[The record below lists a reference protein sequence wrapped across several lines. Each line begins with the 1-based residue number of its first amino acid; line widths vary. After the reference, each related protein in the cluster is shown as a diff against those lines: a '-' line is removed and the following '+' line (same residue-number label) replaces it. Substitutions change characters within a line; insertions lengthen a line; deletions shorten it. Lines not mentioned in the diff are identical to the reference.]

1 MGLARLRLGALH
13 SLLRHAGSASLH
25 KSARFSSSRKS
36 GLRPEGSNP
45 RGVYCSITSDLRSG
59 IFSLRWGGIL
69 RRCSLRVRFR
79 VEDRILWRRD

>member
-45 RGVYCSITSDLRSG
+45 RGVHSSRTSDLRSG
-59 IFSLRWGGIL
+59 FS
-69 RRCSLRVRFR
+69 FR
-79 VEDRILWRRD
+79 DGVEDGIRTRDPRYHKPML